1 MVADK
6 VLSKLE
12 SKDLAVYVVWTPV
25 LGNDDLESAKSAVE
39 AIEDSRAT
47 HYWDGDGALGHLF
60 AKAVELP
67 NGRSFAWDIYFAFRP
82 DAVWKDTVP
91 SPSDWMHQLAR
102 DERQLDGNK
111 LRESVKAL
119 LPAKK

>member
-12 SKDLAVYVVWTPV
+12 NRDLAVYVVWTPV

-47 HYWDGDGALGHLF
+47 HYWDGDRALGQLF
-60 AKAVELP
+60 AQAVELP
-67 NGRSFAWDIYFAFRP
+67 NGRGFAWDIYFVFRP

-102 DERQLDGNK
+102 DERKLDGNK

-119 LPAKK
+119 LPAKE